1 MVTSKSR
8 SVPAR
13 NMAGGLATDA
23 PNAMRR
29 KLLEVAL
36 VQFGQAGFKG
46 ASTRAIA
53 AEAGTNM
60 SSITYHFGSKHG
72 LYLATA
78 RHVSGLL
85 QTWIVSAI
93 DSAARACR
101 GLRDP
106 IAARRAL
113 HGVFERAAEVF
124 NAEETK
130 AVSRFI
136 VMEQAEAGEGFAL
149 IYGAAM
155 GPMIDGVVALLLAAL
170 DHCIAEE
177 EARIRSVVLFG
188 QVLVFSVSR
197 GSVLRTNRWSEVG
210 PDQLAM
216 IKRVIATNLD
226 AVLDRLLEENAG

>member
-1 MVTSKSR
+1 MITSKSR
-8 SVPAR
+8 SVPSG
-13 NMAGGLATDA
+13 NLAAIHATEA

-53 AEAGTNM
+53 AEAGTIM

-78 RHVSGLL
+78 RHVSSLL
-85 QTWIVSAI
+85 QTWMVAAVE
-93 DSAARACR
+93 SAARTCC
-101 GLRDP
+101 GQRDP

-149 IYGAAM
+149 IYGDAI
-155 GPMIDGVVALLLAAL
+155 GPMIDGIVALLLAAS
-170 DHCIAEE
+170 DHCIAED
-177 EARIRSVVLFG
+177 EARIRGVVLFG

-216 IKRVIATNLD
+216 IKRVIASNLD
-226 AVLDRLLEENAG
+226 AILDRLREEHAG